1 MQQVLLRSQQLIGH
15 FLMYTAYMR
24 SYCDSGMGGILT
36 FWWIYTFSVTP
47 LMKEWF
53 FGMPCVSSWCLSIW
67 ACALL
72 APNWLCRFHPCSVSE
87 ILSTLGQ
94 FPDESEH
101 SSSNNWRSSVETQN
115 TKWRFSKKL
124 LKWFSLNF
132 SSSQNKTALQAQT
145 RTLTFLKSH
154 STGQMDFAAVWY

>member
-1 MQQVLLRSQQLIGH
+1 
-15 FLMYTAYMR
+15 MYTAYMR
-24 SYCDSGMGGILT
+24 SYCDSGGGGGILT
-36 FWWIYTFSVTP
+36 FWWIYIFSVPP

-53 FGMPCVSSWCLSIW
+53 FGMLCVLSWCLCIW

-72 APNWLCRFHPCSVSE
+72 APNWLRRFYPCSVSKS
-87 ILSTLGQ
+87 LFTLGQ

-101 SSSNNWRSSVETQN
+101 YSSNNWGSSVETRN
-115 TKWRFSKKL
+115 TKWTFSQKL

-145 RTLTFLKSH
+145 RNLTFLKSR